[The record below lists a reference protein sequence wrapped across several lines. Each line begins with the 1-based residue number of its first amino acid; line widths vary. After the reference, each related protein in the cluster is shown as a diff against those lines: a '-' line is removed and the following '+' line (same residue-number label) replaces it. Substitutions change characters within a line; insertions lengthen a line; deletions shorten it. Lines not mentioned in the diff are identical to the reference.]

1 MKTMKTINKVL
12 ILTVVLFTGILFTS
26 CDDDNEDSS
35 IVGTWLQ
42 ISGSSETI
50 KNGVS
55 EGVQKDDVD
64 ADNFTR
70 ITFNSDGTFSNFYSE
85 SYNGKV
91 EASTDPGTYTIKG
104 DILSSSYDG
113 ETKVYKNTFSLTDSQ
128 LVIYSTDEN
137 TYNGDVYTYKY
148 TTTFARQ

>member
-55 EGVQKDDVD
+55 EGVQKDVVD

-70 ITFNSDGTFSNFYSE
+70 ITFNSDGTFSDFYSE
-85 SYNGKV
+85 SYDGKV
-91 EASTDPGTYTIKG
+91 ETSTDRGTYTIEG
-104 DILSSSYDG
+104 DILSGTYEG
-113 ETKVYKNTFSLTDSQ
+113 ETKAYKNTFSLTDSQ
-128 LVIYSTDEN
+128 LVIYSTREN
-137 TYNGDVYTYKY
+137 TNNGDVYIYKN
-148 TTTFARQ
+148 TTTSVRQ